1 MDHREIQRLSAADMT
16 PSVFRELAEHG
27 EDLLVER
34 KAQIPE
40 PERLGAVVSSM
51 ANMLGGWIL
60 LGVHDRTRQF
70 VPLELK
76 GGIDLQS
83 HIGNLLRKVVDPVP
97 PFLAGTLAVG
107 GSRVGFIRVFRA
119 SVPVLV
125 RGSGAVYSR
134 DAGGKRPIS
143 DHRELLELARAG
155 EEAEKE
161 AHERPHRDSLNLE
174 VLGLPPERHPIA
186 EGHLRAIVRA
196 APLSVTPQLREW
208 PISRGPNACLDAA
221 ASLAER
227 FGAPEGFSTH
237 VRPFGRAAAVCAAPL
252 VPPPFN
258 NSSSL
263 HMAVTFASCA
273 GVFGVA
279 ASREIP
285 NVLPTDELRR
295 EFIRPCIE
303 AVAKLLIEAEAF
315 GDAVFDLHLFTRTDL
330 HLDIGDRSWG
340 QYRLPELVSCGSP
353 ALPTPADEEGR
364 AELAEY
370 WEREV
375 AREAGIPM
383 WEEPRGNP

>member
-16 PSVFRELAEHG
+16 PSVFREFAEHG

-60 LGVHDRTRQF
+60 LGVEDRTRQL

-83 HIGNLLRKVVDPVP
+83 HIGNLLRKVLDPVP
-97 PFLAGTLAVG
+97 PFLAGTLVVD
-107 GSRVGFIRVFRA
+107 GSQVGFIRVFKA
-119 SVPVLV
+119 SAPVLV

-161 AHERPHRDSLNLE
+161 ARERPHRNALNLQ

-186 EGHLRAIVRA
+186 ENHLRIIVRA

-208 PISRGPNACLDAA
+208 PISKGPNVCLDAA
-221 ASLAER
+221 RSLAER
-227 FGAPEGFSTH
+227 FGAPEGFSTD
-237 VRPFGRAAAVCAAPL
+237 VRPFGRAVAVCAAPL
-252 VPPPFN
+252 QRPPLN
-258 NSSSL
+258 VTSL
-263 HMAVTFASCA
+263 HTAVTFADCA

-279 ASREIP
+279 ASRGIA
-285 NVLPTDELRR
+285 NVLTTTELRR
-295 EFIRPCIE
+295 ESIRPCIE
-303 AVAKLLIEAEAF
+303 AVARLLIEAEAF
-315 GDAVFDLHLFTRTDL
+315 GDAVFDLHLFTRRDL
-330 HLDIGDRSWG
+330 HLDIGDRRWK
-340 QYRLPELVSCGSP
+340 QYRLREVVSCGSP
-353 ALPTPADEEGR
+353 ALPMPASEEDR
-364 AELAEY
+364 AELAKY

-375 AREAGIPM
+375 AREAGIPI
-383 WEEPRGNP
+383 WEEPQGVP